1 MPGWNFVTTKD
12 FLIISSAAHLGLV
25 LFADVRRH
33 TATGLGTLVLWLT
46 NQVARWAPTA
56 ALGKL
61 SVGSTAEQEQL
72 RTLWVAFMLLHAGMP
87 DNITAYAL
95 EDTVMSMRQ
104 VVSVFLQLIGP
115 VSPFAILYKNIFSSN
130 DDPML
135 WVSSV
140 ICLMAIAR
148 YLEGALWALWLGNL
162 ENMRSFSKEEE
173 AKSRPRRRSSLQSAM
188 RGGST
193 PDDDDEQILLI
204 AHDTFYITKNAFIDY
219 LDMNNDDDAGRQQEA
234 LPATWDDM
242 LYKVVTMELSLMYD
256 IIYTKTT
263 IVHTCFGYAIRF
275 LSPIAG
281 AAAFLLYW
289 FHSKEGQA
297 HGEVVITYAILA
309 GTFILDINWL
319 LRAVASTWT
328 YSFLNDRPRHWL
340 HHALLCSGK
349 WRVIRGV
356 IVSFNLVR
364 FIANKEPISYR
375 MWSGTIGQYNLLRGC
390 TRDDDAGET
399 TSTCVSYMLKKVS
412 ENKYLGFSTSHW
424 MEYEYHYLM
433 GEDISTGV
441 IKEPL
446 FRCIWEQIRFAFP
459 KLEPNVLTVPPQAA
473 LPGTHFN
480 QEINLALDFTPDL
493 QETILIL
500 HIATDLILSWLE
512 QDLTEASS
520 QQQVQAMKALSNY
533 MMFLVAV
540 RPSMLPGLILSSLY
554 DSVRDALTII
564 WKDNKNNPDFSR
576 GSTPPSRETCLANI
590 LFYLELDPQQ
600 ARSGR
605 TTDLYNKSNI
615 LSEGTKLAIF
625 LLSMKLEQFHHMRIR
640 IDITLRRK
648 FYRQFP
654 DLMRWVEEHD
664 GPTPNALMPTEV
676 VTDAIFRAWVRQLIN
691 VSTRC
696 SRDCHAKQ
704 LARGGEL
711 TTVVWIL
718 VEHARVLRV
727 RRSTE

>member
-140 ICLMAIAR
+140 ICLMAIA
-148 YLEGALWALWLGNL
+148 
-162 ENMRSFSKEEE
+162 
-173 AKSRPRRRSSLQSAM
+173 
-188 RGGST
+188 
-193 PDDDDEQILLI
+193 
-204 AHDTFYITKNAFIDY
+204 
-219 LDMNNDDDAGRQQEA
+219 
-234 LPATWDDM
+234 
-242 LYKVVTMELSLMYD
+242 
-256 IIYTKTT
+256 
-263 IVHTCFGYAIRF
+263 
-275 LSPIAG
+275 
-281 AAAFLLYW
+281 
-289 FHSKEGQA
+289 
-297 HGEVVITYAILA
+297 
-309 GTFILDINWL
+309 
-319 LRAVASTWT
+319 
-328 YSFLNDRPRHWL
+328 
-340 HHALLCSGK
+340 
-349 WRVIRGV
+349 
-356 IVSFNLVR
+356 
-364 FIANKEPISYR
+364 
-375 MWSGTIGQYNLLRGC
+375 
-390 TRDDDAGET
+390 
-399 TSTCVSYMLKKVS
+399 
-412 ENKYLGFSTSHW
+412 SHW